1 MGGVRGGGDILTMR
15 NKVMDKKWLILVLF
29 VLIAVFSLG
38 CGREIPVGPNR
49 PPVIESFIVSI
60 LSPQDGNRYDPATI
74 IGFAR
79 EAEDFEQGLLSG
91 AFLVLVLFNNKEG
104 V

>member
-1 MGGVRGGGDILTMR
+1 MR
-15 NKVMDKKWLILVLF
+15 NKVIDKKWLILLLF

-49 PPVIESFIVSI
+49 PPVIESFVVSI
-60 LSPQDGNRYDPATI
+60 LSPQDGNRYEPATI
-74 IGFAR
+74 IGFAG
-79 EAEDFEQGLLSG
+79 EAEDFEDGTLTG
-91 AFLVLVLFNNKEG
+91 ASLVLKKEG